1 MGRGNRHGQI
11 YLEEEDYEIFLRL
24 LRAVQNRRPFI
35 LHAYCLMTNHFHLEL
50 TTKSD
55 PIWKIMQPLMNYYA
69 RTFNQKNGFQ
79 GHLFDGRYASC
90 IIENERYFLE
100 VSRYIHLNPVK
111 AGMVREPLDYEYSS
125 YRCYVDESAQDRV
138 AQNKKQDNVIVPDT
152 ERVLSAF
159 GGDSGAFG
167 GDPGAFGGDPR
178 EEYRMFVER
187 KIPHTE
193 HETQIMKDI
202 KENELWL
209 PW

>member
-1 MGRGNRHGQI
+1 MGRGNRQ
-11 YLEEEDYEIFLRL
+11 
-24 LRAVQNRRPFI
+24 
-35 LHAYCLMTNHFHLEL
+35 
-50 TTKSD
+50 
-55 PIWKIMQPLMNYYA
+55 
-69 RTFNQKNGFQ
+69 
-79 GHLFDGRYASC
+79 
-90 IIENERYFLE
+90 
-100 VSRYIHLNPVK
+100 
-111 AGMVREPLDYEYSS
+111 
-125 YRCYVDESAQDRV
+125 
-138 AQNKKQDNVIVPDT
+138 KQDNVIVPDT